1 MQASTI
7 ANRTLDSVA
16 VGQGRL
22 PWKNNMEE
30 SRESLSN
37 YHQDL
42 IEEKILFASVVYVSV
57 FVSSYVPICFVA
69 SIAEA

>member
-1 MQASTI
+1 
-7 ANRTLDSVA
+7 
-16 VGQGRL
+16 
-22 PWKNNMEE
+22 MEE

-57 FVSSYVPICFVA
+57 FVFSYVPICFVA
-69 SIAEA
+69 SMAEA